1 MDYLIQT
8 INAPALSSSC
18 AARIGRRLVAIGFG
32 LKAGHGLFAVILSI
46 VLGVVSVSAQTPSGQ
61 FFNGD
66 SAQLGNSLRS
76 VTFFL
81 AAAMIIAGIIFV
93 AVGIITSGLRE
104 SLSTWKFITGAACFA
119 FGGICAA
126 VYAFS
131 QGEKCSSRQSI
142 LISASWEAEDASTPY
157 QTKYLLTCGALWCC
171 RQRLVLGLA
180 DFVHLLSRTCA
191 FRDHSIVCPIADVDV
206 VAGNCRCN
214 RFLQLHTDRAK
225 TLLASASA

>member
-1 MDYLIQT
+1 MKSLIEMMVY
-8 INAPALSSSC
+8 PGLEYSR
-18 AARIGRRLVAIGFG
+18 AAQIGRKLVALG
-32 LKAGHGLFAVILSI
+32 
-46 VLGVVSVSAQTPSGQ
+46 LGVKTMNGILATVLMLTLGMVTASAQTPSGS

-76 VTFFL
+76 ITFFL

-131 QGEKCSSRQSI
+131 QGEAVPLDNQ
-142 LISASWEAEDASTPY
+142 
-157 QTKYLLTCGALWCC
+157 
-171 RQRLVLGLA
+171 
-180 DFVHLLSRTCA
+180 F
-191 FRDHSIVCPIADVDV
+191 
-206 VAGNCRCN
+206 
-214 RFLQLHTDRAK
+214 
-225 TLLASASA
+225 